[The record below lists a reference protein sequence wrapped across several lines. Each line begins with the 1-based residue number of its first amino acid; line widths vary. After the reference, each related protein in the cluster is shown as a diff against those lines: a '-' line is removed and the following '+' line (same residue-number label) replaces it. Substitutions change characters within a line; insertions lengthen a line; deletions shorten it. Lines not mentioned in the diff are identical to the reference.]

1 MPPNLAEGA
10 HPTPNGAFR
19 LRLVVVG
26 AAAVL
31 LFAVVGLYLRAAHRI
46 NRAALAQ
53 SAKPVTTIVPTTT
66 EFQPMRQYVG
76 QTAPWSQSR
85 VGPQYVSAYVAT
97 VLFRPGARVEKGQV
111 LATLDCRFTSA
122 ASREIAARAASIA
135 ARQVAAEHEARRVQ
149 EIASGGFA
157 SANEV
162 EQLRARA
169 TAEKADIA
177 GARASYATKQME
189 VNDCILRAPFDG
201 DVVARFVDPGA
212 YVRPG
217 DPVLAIADRST
228 MLILADAPEN
238 DFTVVAPDTPVDIVI
253 EAVHATFRAPI
264 SRRTPMA
271 DPGTRTVRFEIDLR
285 NQAGPLPVGATARLA
300 IPVGQPVEAAQ
311 LPVQAATL
319 RQHEANVFV
328 VENGVAHE
336 RQVGLIGQRAG
347 ELYVDPSLA
356 GAHVV
361 LEGRS
366 LLSDGDR
373 VEAVQK

>member
-1 MPPNLAEGA
+1 MPPTMAGGT
-10 HPTPNGAFR
+10 HPALGGSFR
-19 LRLVVVG
+19 LRLVIIGG
-26 AAAVL
+26 ALVL
-31 LFAVVGLYLRAAHRI
+31 LLAMIGLYLRAAHRT
-46 NRAALAQ
+46 NRVALAQ
-53 SAKPVTTIVPTTT
+53 SPKPVTTLVPSIA

-76 QTAPWSQSR
+76 QTAPWNQSR

-97 VLFRPGARVEKGQV
+97 VLFRPGTHVQKGQV

-122 ASREIAARAASIA
+122 ASREIAARAESLS
-135 ARQVAAEHEARRVQ
+135 ARQAAVEHEAQRVQ

-169 TAEKADIA
+169 SAEKADIE
-177 GARASYATKQME
+177 GARAKFATKQME

-201 DVVARFVDPGA
+201 DIVARFVDPGA

-217 DPVLAIADRST
+217 EPVLAVADRST
-228 MLILADAPEN
+228 MFIVADAPEN
-238 DFTVVAPDTPVDIVI
+238 DFTVVAPDTVVDVAI
-253 EAVHATFRAPI
+253 EAVHAKFRAPI

-271 DPGTRTVRFEIDLR
+271 DAGTRTVRFEIDVD
-285 NQAGPLPVGATARLA
+285 QGAAHLPVGATARLA
-300 IPVGQPVEAAQ
+300 IPVGQPVKAAK

-319 RQHEANVFV
+319 REHKASVFV

-336 RQVGLIGQRAG
+336 RQLAVMGQRAG
-347 ELYVDPSLA
+347 ELYLDPSLA

-366 LLSDGDR
+366 LLSDGDKVR
-373 VEAVQK
+373 AAQP